1 MGNTPWQLQTG
12 VTQLQLTW
20 LSSPVEDVDVHEVLE
35 VCAQFAAVQSVAF
48 VGEADRLVLPVC
60 PVHTVIV
67 QRQSKRVWQILVYQ
81 CLSAEKT
88 LISILPVVFFFHI
101 PVPLCCWAMRSVN
114 FLVQFCFSKKGNEC
128 ICICEHQITLLIQV
142 TNCTILGK
150 SGLRLLVQKYNR
162 VSCSPFCSAHPGRR
176 IQCSWCRRRP
186 STAASHC
193 NRSPVRWAMSGWT
206 AQ

>member
-88 LISILPVVFFFHI
+88 LISILPVVFFFPHSG
-101 PVPLCCWAMRSVN
+101 PFVLLGDEKCQLLSSVL
-114 FLVQFCFSKKGNEC
+114 FFQEG
-128 ICICEHQITLLIQV
+128 Q
-142 TNCTILGK
+142 
-150 SGLRLLVQKYNR
+150 
-162 VSCSPFCSAHPGRR
+162 
-176 IQCSWCRRRP
+176 
-186 STAASHC
+186 
-193 NRSPVRWAMSGWT
+193 
-206 AQ
+206 